1 MVNYI
6 FAYGSLINM
15 KYRQELDNKDNR
27 IIIPVTIN
35 KIQRHW
41 IYCKNDK
48 IYAGIKHDEK
58 SRTNGLLIEV
68 SDEELIKLDKRERY
82 YNRIKLDLNQIDYNY
97 DLESRNLTTKLTP
110 TNLTYIKLSEND
122 NLFTYYPDPLK
133 SYYSLYNKS
142 NKQAENYLIICLSGC
157 LKVSHIFFVDFL
169 LTTRGWS

>member
-15 KYRQELDNKDNR
+15 KYRQELYKNDNR

-41 IYCKNDK
+41 IYCKNGK
-48 IYAGIKHDEK
+48 IYLGIKNDDK
-58 SRTNGLLIEV
+58 SKTNGLIIEV
-68 SDEELIKLDKRERY
+68 SDKELERLDKRERY
-82 YNRIKLDLNQIDYNY
+82 YNRIKLNPNQIDYNY
-97 DLESRNLTTKLTP
+97 DLSTRNLTTNLNP
-110 TNLTYIKLSEND
+110 TNLTYTTLTQND

-133 SYYSLYNKS
+133 SIYSIYNKS
-142 NKQAENYLIICLSGC
+142 SEQCNNYLTICLSGC
-157 LKVSHIFFVDFL
+157 LKVSHKFFIDFL